1 MAILKVGM
9 AVPGVVRLK
18 MVSNVQIK
26 RSERLLNAL
35 KLSDLLNVEMELLK
49 RGKIVMMVMS
59 MKVMDVQMHV
69 FNVIDGSAVPSK
81 GDQCA

>member
-49 RGKIVMMVMS
+49 RGKIVMMGIP
-59 MKVMDVQMHV
+59 MKMTAVQKYV
-69 FNVIDGSAVPSK
+69 KLNKDGSAEPFSE
-81 GDQCA
+81 DQGA